1 VLLNCSLRFIFDK
14 GGSAT
19 QSADEATVKGQRND
33 NQLASMTMLLLGSA
47 NTHYFASNVAGNNP
61 NCLQCAGFIGALIT
75 DLNENSNEW
84 ENKTLANYLEGMQSW
99 TEDME
104 GYYLNNN
111 LEVPQDVNWK
121 VFTDILMAARVYE

>member
-1 VLLNCSLRFIFDK
+1 
-14 GGSAT
+14 
-19 QSADEATVKGQRND
+19 
-33 NQLASMTMLLLGSA
+33 
-47 NTHYFASNVAGNNP
+47 
-61 NCLQCAGFIGALIT
+61 LIT